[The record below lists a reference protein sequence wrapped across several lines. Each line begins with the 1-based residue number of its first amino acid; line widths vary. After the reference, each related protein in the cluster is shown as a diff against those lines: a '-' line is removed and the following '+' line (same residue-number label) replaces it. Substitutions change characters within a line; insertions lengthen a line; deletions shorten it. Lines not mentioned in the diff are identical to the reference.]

1 MRADSTTADST
12 RAEKDSVGEWYRGVP
27 LSAKWPIFTGLAI
40 LVVWL
45 GCFGLWAGVAPL
57 NSAVLAPGT
66 FMATGQNKQVQ
77 HFEGGILREI
87 AVKEGDV
94 VEASQVLVR
103 MDDTAANAKLRRL
116 VLKKYRL
123 LAMKARLEAEMRSS
137 ETIESPAA
145 FSQSVADPE
154 IKGILERQR
163 AELRARR
170 ASLATE
176 ESVLRKQVAGLE
188 ESIRG
193 YQAQVQST
201 KDRLAL
207 FVEELK
213 DKDSL
218 LGQQLI
224 RKSDVLALRRSE
236 ASLGGD
242 LGEFLG
248 RIADSRERVA
258 QANERITHLH
268 STALRDAI
276 KELRETETDL
286 DDVEEQIRA
295 AQDVVDRVDVRS
307 PVHGIVVK
315 NNFHTRGGVVSPG
328 AVILELLPIG
338 DERIIEAHVNPKDI
352 SHVSVGQ
359 EALVRLSAL
368 NQRITPMVGASV
380 IYVSA
385 DALAEQVQVKT
396 ETRPDSDTRR
406 EFYVVRVR
414 LDQDDILR
422 RMPEFIPT
430 PGMPAD
436 VYIKTGERT
445 FFEYIMKPVFDSLSR
460 AFRET

>member
-1 MRADSTTADST
+1 MRV
-12 RAEKDSVGEWYRGVP
+12 EKDSIGEWYRDVP
-27 LSAKWPIFTGLAI
+27 LSAKWPIFTGLAT

-45 GCFGLWAGVAPL
+45 GCFGVWAGVAPL
-57 NSAVLAPGT
+57 NSAVVAPGT
-66 FMATGQNKQVQ
+66 FMATGQNKLVQ
-77 HFEGGILREI
+77 HLEGGIIREI

-94 VEASQVLVR
+94 VEANQVLVR

-137 ETIESPAA
+137 ETIETPAA
-145 FSQSVADPE
+145 FSQSARDPE
-154 IKGILERQR
+154 IKGFLERQR

-176 ESVLRKQVAGLE
+176 ESVLRKQIAGLE

-248 RIADSRERVA
+248 RIADSRERIA
-258 QANERITHLH
+258 QANERIAQLH
-268 STALRDAI
+268 STALRDGI

-307 PVHGIVVK
+307 PVRGIVVK
-315 NNFHTRGGVVSPG
+315 KNFHTPGGVVSPG
-328 AVILELLPIG
+328 AVILELLPMG

-396 ETRPDSDTRR
+396 EIHPDSDTRR

-414 LDQDDILR
+414 LDQDDILK

-445 FFEYIMKPVFDSLSR
+445 FFEYIMKPVLDSFSR

>member
-1 MRADSTTADST
+1 M
-12 RAEKDSVGEWYRGVP
+12 RAEKDSIGEWYRGVP

-45 GCFGLWAGVAPL
+45 GCFGVWAGVAPL
-57 NSAVLAPGT
+57 NSAVVASGT
-66 FMATGQNKQVQ
+66 FVATGQNKLVQ
-77 HFEGGILREI
+77 HFEGGIIREI
-87 AVKEGDV
+87 AAKEGDV
-94 VEASQVLVR
+94 VEANQVLVR
-103 MDDTAANAKLRRL
+103 MDDTAVNAKLRRL

-123 LAMKARLEAEMRSS
+123 LAMKARLEAEMSSS
-137 ETIESPAA
+137 ETIETPAA
-145 FSQSVADPE
+145 FSGSARDPE
-154 IKGILERQR
+154 IKAILERQR

-176 ESVLRKQVAGLE
+176 ESLLGKQIAGLE

-201 KDRLAL
+201 KDRIAL
-207 FVEELK
+207 FAEELK
-213 DKDSL
+213 DKNSL
-218 LGQQLI
+218 LGQQLV

-242 LGEFLG
+242 LGEYLG
-248 RIADSRERVA
+248 RIANSKERIA
-258 QANERITHLH
+258 QANERIAQLH
-268 STALRDAI
+268 STALREAI
-276 KELRETETDL
+276 KELRETEADL

-307 PVHGIVVK
+307 PVRGIVVK
-315 NNFHTRGGVVSPG
+315 KNFHTAGGVVSSG

-338 DERIIEAHVNPKDI
+338 EERIIEAHVKPQDI

-385 DALAEQVQVKT
+385 DALAEQLQVKT
-396 ETRPDSDTRR
+396 EKHPGGDTRR
-406 EFYVVRVR
+406 DFYVVRLR
-414 LDQDDILR
+414 LDQDDVLR

-445 FFEYIMKPVFDSLSR
+445 FFEYIMKPVFDSFSR

>member
-1 MRADSTTADST
+1 MK
-12 RAEKDSVGEWYRGVP
+12 AEKDSIGEWYRNVP
-27 LSAKWPIFTGLAI
+27 LSAKWPIFTGLAM

-45 GCFGLWAGVAPL
+45 GCFGVWAGVAPL
-57 NSAVLAPGT
+57 NSAVVAPGT
-66 FMATGQNKQVQ
+66 FVATGQNKLVQ
-77 HFEGGILREI
+77 HFEGGIIREI
-87 AVKEGDV
+87 AVKDGDV
-94 VEASQVLVR
+94 VEANQVVVR
-103 MDDTAANAKLRRL
+103 MDDTAANSKLRRL

-123 LAMKARLEAEMRSS
+123 LAMKARLEAEMSSS
-137 ETIESPAA
+137 ETIDTPSA
-145 FSQSVADPE
+145 FSESARDPE
-154 IKGILERQR
+154 IKAILERQR
-163 AELRARR
+163 AELWARQ
-170 ASLATE
+170 ASLAAE
-176 ESVLRKQVAGLE
+176 ESVLLKQIAGLE

-201 KDRLAL
+201 KQRIAL
-207 FVEELK
+207 FAEELK
-213 DKDSL
+213 DKNSL
-218 LGQQLI
+218 LGQQLV

-236 ASLGGD
+236 ASLGGE
-242 LGEFLG
+242 LGEYLG
-248 RIADSRERVA
+248 RIADSKERIA
-258 QANERITHLH
+258 QANERIAQLH

-307 PVHGIVVK
+307 PVRGIVVK
-315 NNFHTRGGVVSPG
+315 KNFHTPGGVVSPG

-338 DERIIEAHVNPKDI
+338 EERIIEAHMNPKDI

-385 DALAEQVQVKT
+385 DALAGQVQVKT
-396 ETRPDSDTRR
+396 ETQPDSDTRR

-445 FFEYIMKPVFDSLSR
+445 FFEYIMKPVFDSFSR
-460 AFRET
+460 AFREI

>member
-1 MRADSTTADST
+1 M
-12 RAEKDSVGEWYRGVP
+12 RAEKDSIGEWYRGVP
-27 LSAKWPIFTGLAI
+27 LSAKWPIFAGLAI

-45 GCFGLWAGVAPL
+45 GCFGVWAGVAPL
-57 NSAVLAPGT
+57 NSAVVAPGT
-66 FMATGQNKQVQ
+66 FVATGQNKLVQ
-77 HFEGGILREI
+77 HFEGGIIREI
-87 AVKEGDV
+87 AVKDGDA
-94 VEASQVLVR
+94 VEANQVLVR
-103 MDDTAANAKLRRL
+103 MDDTAADTKLRRL
-116 VLKKYRL
+116 VIKKYRQ
-123 LAMKARLEAEMRSS
+123 LAMKARLEAEMSS
-137 ETIESPAA
+137 SDTIETPAA
-145 FSQSVADPE
+145 FSETARDPE
-154 IKGILERQR
+154 IKAIFERQR

-176 ESVLRKQVAGLE
+176 ESVLRKQIAGLE

-201 KDRLAL
+201 KDRIAL

-236 ASLGGD
+236 ASLGGE
-242 LGEFLG
+242 LGEYLG
-248 RIADSRERVA
+248 RIADSKERIA
-258 QANERITHLH
+258 QANERIAQVH

-276 KELRETETDL
+276 KELRETEADL

-307 PVHGIVVK
+307 PVRGIVVK
-315 NNFHTRGGVVSPG
+315 RNFHTPGGVVSPG

-338 DERIIEAHVNPKDI
+338 EERIIEAHVNPKDI

-359 EALVRLSAL
+359 QALVRLSAL

-445 FFEYIMKPVFDSLSR
+445 FFEYIMKPVFDSFSR

>member
-1 MRADSTTADST
+1 M
-12 RAEKDSVGEWYRGVP
+12 RAEKDSIGEWYRDVP

-45 GCFGLWAGVAPL
+45 GCFGLWAAVAPL
-57 NSAVLAPGT
+57 NSAVVAPGT
-66 FMATGQNKQVQ
+66 FVATGQNKLVQ
-77 HFEGGILREI
+77 HLEGGIIREI

-94 VEASQVLVR
+94 VEANQVLVR
-103 MDDTAANAKLRRL
+103 MDDTAVNAKLRRL

-123 LAMKARLEAEMRSS
+123 LAMKARLEAEMHSS
-137 ETIESPAA
+137 ETIETPAA
-145 FSQSVADPE
+145 FSASARDPE
-154 IKGILERQR
+154 IKAILERQR

-176 ESVLRKQVAGLE
+176 ESVLRKQIAGLE

-193 YQAQVQST
+193 YEAQVQST
-201 KDRLAL
+201 KDRIAL
-207 FVEELK
+207 FAEELK
-213 DKDSL
+213 DKNL
-218 LGQQLI
+218 LLSQQLV
-224 RKSDVLALRRSE
+224 RKTDVLALRRSE

-248 RIADSRERVA
+248 RIADLKERIA
-258 QANERITHLH
+258 QANERIAQLH

-276 KELRETETDL
+276 KELRETEADL

-307 PVHGIVVK
+307 PVRGIVVK
-315 NNFHTRGGVVSPG
+315 KNFHTPGGVVSPG
-328 AVILELLPIG
+328 AVILELLPMG

-359 EALVRLSAL
+359 QALVRLSAL

-385 DALAEQVQVKT
+385 DALAAQVQVKT
-396 ETRPDSDTRR
+396 EINPDSDSRR

-445 FFEYIMKPVFDSLSR
+445 FFEYIMKPVLDSFSR

>member
-1 MRADSTTADST
+1 MRPG
-12 RAEKDSVGEWYRGVP
+12 KDGSGEWYGGVP

-45 GCFGLWAGVAPL
+45 GCFGVWAGVAPL
-57 NSAVLAPGT
+57 NSAVVASGT
-66 FMATGQNKQVQ
+66 FVATGQNKQIQ
-77 HFEGGILREI
+77 HFEGGIIREI
-87 AVKEGDV
+87 VVSEGDV
-94 VEASQVLVR
+94 VEANQVLAR

-123 LAMKARLEAEMRSS
+123 IAMKARLEAEMRASD
-137 ETIESPAA
+137 TIETPSA
-145 FSQSVADPE
+145 FAQSARDPE
-154 IKGILERQR
+154 IEAILDRQR

-170 ASLATE
+170 ASLANE
-176 ESVLRKQVAGLE
+176 ESVLRKQIAGLE
-188 ESIRG
+188 ESVRG

-201 KDRLAL
+201 RERIAL
-207 FVEELK
+207 FAEELK

-218 LGQQLI
+218 LRQQLV
-224 RKSDVLALRRSE
+224 RKTDVLAVRRSE
-236 ASLGGD
+236 AGLGGD
-242 LGEFLG
+242 LGEYLG
-248 RIADSRERVA
+248 RIADS
-258 QANERITHLH
+258 NERIAQAHEKIAQVY

-276 KELRETETDL
+276 KELRETEADL

-295 AQDVVDRVDVRS
+295 AQDVVDRVEVRS
-307 PVHGIVVK
+307 PVRGIVVK
-315 NNFHTRGGVVSPG
+315 KNFHTAGGVVSSG

-338 DERIIEAHVNPKDI
+338 EERIIEAHVNPKDI

-385 DALAEQVQVKT
+385 DALAQQLQVKT
-396 ETRPDSDTRR
+396 ETRPETDARR
-406 EFYVVRVR
+406 DYVVRVR
-414 LDQDDILR
+414 LDPDDILR
-422 RMPEFIPT
+422 RVPEFVPT

-445 FFEYIMKPVFDSLSR
+445 FFEYIMKPVFDSFSR

>member
-1 MRADSTTADST
+1 M
-12 RAEKDSVGEWYRGVP
+12 RAEKDSIGEWYRDVP

-45 GCFGLWAGVAPL
+45 GCFGVWAGVAPL
-57 NSAVLAPGT
+57 NGAVVAPGT
-66 FMATGQNKQVQ
+66 FMATGQNKLVQ
-77 HFEGGILREI
+77 HFEGGIIREI
-87 AVKEGDV
+87 AVQEGDV
-94 VEASQVLVR
+94 VEVNQVLVR

-137 ETIESPAA
+137 DTIETPAA
-145 FSQSVADPE
+145 FSESARDPE

-163 AELRARR
+163 AELRART

-176 ESVLRKQVAGLE
+176 ESVLLKQIAGLE

-193 YQAQVQST
+193 YEAQVQST
-201 KDRLAL
+201 KDRIAL

-218 LGQQLI
+218 LGQHLV

-236 ASLGGD
+236 ASLSGD

-248 RIADSRERVA
+248 RIADSRERIA
-258 QANERITHLH
+258 QANERITQLH

-315 NNFHTRGGVVSPG
+315 NNFHTPGGVVSPG

-338 DERIIEAHVNPKDI
+338 NERIIEAHVNPRDI

-385 DALAEQVQVKT
+385 DVLAEQAQKT

-422 RMPEFIPT
+422 RIPEFIPT

-445 FFEYIMKPVFDSLSR
+445 FFEYIMKPVFDSFSR

>member
-1 MRADSTTADST
+1 M
-12 RAEKDSVGEWYRGVP
+12 RAEKDSTGEWHRGVP
-27 LSAKWPIFTGLAI
+27 LSAKWPIFAGLAI
-40 LVVWL
+40 LVVGL
-45 GCFGLWAGVAPL
+45 GCFGVWAGVAPL
-57 NSAVLAPGT
+57 NSAVVASGT
-66 FMATGQNKQVQ
+66 FVATGQNKLVQ
-77 HFEGGILREI
+77 HFEGGIIREI
-87 AVKEGDV
+87 AVKDGDV
-94 VEASQVLVR
+94 VEANQILVR

-123 LAMKARLEAEMRSS
+123 IAMKARLEAEMNSS
-137 ETIESPAA
+137 ETIEIPAA
-145 FSQSVADPE
+145 FSGSARDPE
-154 IKGILERQR
+154 VKAILERQR

-176 ESVLRKQVAGLE
+176 ESLLGKQIGGLE

-201 KDRLAL
+201 KDRIAL
-207 FVEELK
+207 FAEELK
-213 DKDSL
+213 DKNSL
-218 LGQQLI
+218 LGQQLV

-242 LGEFLG
+242 LGEYLG
-248 RIADSRERVA
+248 RIANSKERIA
-258 QANERITHLH
+258 QANERIAQLH

-276 KELRETETDL
+276 KELRETEADL

-307 PVHGIVVK
+307 PVRGIVVK
-315 NNFHTRGGVVSPG
+315 KNFHTPGGVVSPG

-338 DERIIEAHVNPKDI
+338 EERIIEAHMNPKDI

-368 NQRITPMVGASV
+368 NQRITPTVAASV

-385 DALAEQVQVKT
+385 DALAEQMQAKN
-396 ETRPDSDTRR
+396 EARPASDTRR

-445 FFEYIMKPVFDSLSR
+445 FFEYIMKPVFDSFSR
-460 AFRET
+460 GFRET

>member
-1 MRADSTTADST
+1 M
-12 RAEKDSVGEWYRGVP
+12 RAEKDSIGEWYSGVP

-45 GCFGLWAGVAPL
+45 GCFGVWAGVAPL
-57 NSAVLAPGT
+57 NSAVVASGT
-66 FMATGQNKQVQ
+66 FVATGQNKLVQ
-77 HFEGGILREI
+77 HFEGGIIREI
-87 AVKEGDV
+87 AVKDGDV
-94 VEASQVLVR
+94 VEANQIVVR
-103 MDDTAANAKLRRL
+103 MDDTAAKSKLRRL

-123 LAMKARLEAEMRSS
+123 LAMKARLEAEMSSS
-137 ETIESPAA
+137 ETIDTPAA
-145 FSQSVADPE
+145 FSESTRDPE
-154 IKGILERQR
+154 IKAILERQR
-163 AELRARR
+163 AELWARR

-176 ESVLRKQVAGLE
+176 ESVLVKQIAGLE
-188 ESIRG
+188 ESILG

-201 KDRLAL
+201 KQRIAL
-207 FVEELK
+207 FAEELK
-213 DKDSL
+213 DKNSL
-218 LGQQLI
+218 LGQQLV
-224 RKSDVLALRRSE
+224 RKPDVLALRRSE
-236 ASLGGD
+236 ASLGGE
-242 LGEFLG
+242 LGEYLG
-248 RIADSRERVA
+248 RIADSKERIA
-258 QANERITHLH
+258 QANERIAQLH

-276 KELRETETDL
+276 KELRETEAEL

-307 PVHGIVVK
+307 PVRGIVVK
-315 NNFHTRGGVVSPG
+315 KNFHTPGGVVSPG

-338 DERIIEAHVNPKDI
+338 EERIIEAHMNPKDI

-359 EALVRLSAL
+359 QALVRLSAL
-368 NQRITPMVGASV
+368 NQRITPMVEASV

-385 DALAEQVQVKT
+385 DALAGQVQVKT
-396 ETRPDSDTRR
+396 ETQPDSDTRR

-445 FFEYIMKPVFDSLSR
+445 FFEYMMKPVFDSFSR

>member
-1 MRADSTTADST
+1 M
-12 RAEKDSVGEWYRGVP
+12 RAEKDSIGEWYRGVP
-27 LSAKWPIFTGLAI
+27 LSAKWPIFAGLAI

-45 GCFGLWAGVAPL
+45 GCFGVWAGVAPL
-57 NSAVLAPGT
+57 NSAVVAPGT
-66 FMATGQNKQVQ
+66 FVATGQNKLVQ
-77 HFEGGILREI
+77 HFEGGIIREI
-87 AVKEGDV
+87 AVKDGDA
-94 VEASQVLVR
+94 VEANQVLVR
-103 MDDTAANAKLRRL
+103 MDDTAADTKLRRL
-116 VLKKYRL
+116 VIKKYRQ
-123 LAMKARLEAEMRSS
+123 LAMKARLEAEMSS
-137 ETIESPAA
+137 SDTIETPAA
-145 FSQSVADPE
+145 FSETARDPE
-154 IKGILERQR
+154 IKAIFERQR

-176 ESVLRKQVAGLE
+176 ESVLRKQIAGLE

-201 KDRLAL
+201 KDRIAL

-236 ASLGGD
+236 ASLGGE
-242 LGEFLG
+242 LGEYLG
-248 RIADSRERVA
+248 RIADSKERIA
-258 QANERITHLH
+258 QANERIAQLH
-268 STALRDAI
+268 ATTLRDAI
-276 KELRETETDL
+276 KELRETEADL

-307 PVHGIVVK
+307 PVRGIVVK
-315 NNFHTRGGVVSPG
+315 RNFHTPGGVVSPG

-338 DERIIEAHVNPKDI
+338 EERIIEAHVNPKDI

-359 EALVRLSAL
+359 QALVRLSAL

-445 FFEYIMKPVFDSLSR
+445 FFEYIMKPVFDSFSR

>member
-1 MRADSTTADST
+1 MRP
-12 RAEKDSVGEWYRGVP
+12 EKDGSGEWYGGVP

-45 GCFGLWAGVAPL
+45 GCFGVWAGVAPL
-57 NSAVLAPGT
+57 NSAVVASGT
-66 FMATGQNKQVQ
+66 FVATGQNKQIQ
-77 HFEGGILREI
+77 HFEGGIIREI
-87 AVKEGDV
+87 VVSEGDV
-94 VEASQVLVR
+94 VEPNQVLAR

-123 LAMKARLEAEMRSS
+123 IAMKARLEAEMRASD
-137 ETIESPAA
+137 TIETPSA
-145 FSQSVADPE
+145 FAQSARDPE
-154 IKGILERQR
+154 IEAILDRQR

-170 ASLATE
+170 ASLANE
-176 ESVLRKQVAGLE
+176 ESVLRKQIAGLE
-188 ESIRG
+188 ESVRG

-201 KDRLAL
+201 RERIAL
-207 FVEELK
+207 FAEELK

-218 LGQQLI
+218 LRQQLV
-224 RKSDVLALRRSE
+224 RKTDVLAVRRSE
-236 ASLGGD
+236 AGLGGD
-242 LGEFLG
+242 LGEYLG
-248 RIADSRERVA
+248 RIADS
-258 QANERITHLH
+258 NERIAQAHEKIAQVY

-276 KELRETETDL
+276 KELRETEADL

-295 AQDVVDRVDVRS
+295 AQDVVDRVEVRS
-307 PVHGIVVK
+307 PVRGIVVK
-315 NNFHTRGGVVSPG
+315 KNFHTAGGVVSSG

-338 DERIIEAHVNPKDI
+338 EERIIEAHVNPKDI

-385 DALAEQVQVKT
+385 DALAQQLQVKT
-396 ETRPDSDTRR
+396 ETRPETDARR
-406 EFYVVRVR
+406 DYVVRVR
-414 LDQDDILR
+414 LDPDDILR
-422 RMPEFIPT
+422 RVPEFVPT

-445 FFEYIMKPVFDSLSR
+445 FFEYIMKPVFDSFSR

>member
-1 MRADSTTADST
+1 M
-12 RAEKDSVGEWYRGVP
+12 RAEKDSIGEWYRDVP

-45 GCFGLWAGVAPL
+45 GCFGVWAGVAPL
-57 NSAVLAPGT
+57 NGAVVAPGT
-66 FMATGQNKQVQ
+66 FMATGQNKLVQ
-77 HFEGGILREI
+77 HFEGGIIREI
-87 AVKEGDV
+87 AVQEGDV
-94 VEASQVLVR
+94 VEVNQVLVR

-137 ETIESPAA
+137 DTIETPAA
-145 FSQSVADPE
+145 FSESARDPE

-163 AELRARR
+163 AELRART

-176 ESVLRKQVAGLE
+176 ESVLLKQIAGLE

-193 YQAQVQST
+193 YEAQVQST
-201 KDRLAL
+201 KDRIAL

-218 LGQQLI
+218 LGQHLV

-236 ASLGGD
+236 ASLSGD

-248 RIADSRERVA
+248 RIADSRERIA
-258 QANERITHLH
+258 QANERITQLH

-315 NNFHTRGGVVSPG
+315 NNFHTPGGVVSPG

-338 DERIIEAHVNPKDI
+338 NERIIEAHVNPRDI

-385 DALAEQVQVKT
+385 DVLAEQAQKT

-414 LDQDDILR
+414 LDQDDILKL
-422 RMPEFIPT
+422 MPEFIPT

-445 FFEYIMKPVFDSLSR
+445 FFEYIMKPVFDSFSR

>member
-1 MRADSTTADST
+1 MT
-12 RAEKDSVGEWYRGVP
+12 AEKGRIDEWYRGVP
-27 LSAKWPIFTGLAI
+27 LSAKWPILTGLAI

-45 GCFGLWAGVAPL
+45 GCFGVWAGVAPL
-57 NSAVLAPGT
+57 NSAVLASGT
-66 FMATGQNKQVQ
+66 FVATGQNKLVQ
-77 HFEGGILREI
+77 HFEGGIIHEI

-94 VEASQVLVR
+94 VEANQVLVR

-123 LAMKARLEAEMRSS
+123 LAMKARLEAEMSSS
-137 ETIESPAA
+137 ETIETPAA
-145 FSQSVADPE
+145 FSESARDQE
-154 IKGILERQR
+154 IKAILDRQR

-170 ASLATE
+170 TSLATE
-176 ESVLRKQVAGLE
+176 ESVLRKQIAGLE

-201 KDRLAL
+201 KDRMAL
-207 FVEELK
+207 FAEELN
-213 DKDSL
+213 DKNSL
-218 LGQQLI
+218 LSQQLV
-224 RKSDVLALRRSE
+224 RKTDVLALRRSE

-242 LGEFLG
+242 LGEYLG
-248 RIADSRERVA
+248 RIADSKERIA
-258 QANERITHLH
+258 QATEKIAQVQ
-268 STALRDAI
+268 STSLRDAI
-276 KELRETETDL
+276 KELRETETEL

-295 AQDVVDRVDVRS
+295 VQDVVDRVDIRS

-315 NNFHTRGGVVSPG
+315 RNFHTPGGVVSSG

-338 DERIIEAHVNPKDI
+338 EERIIEAHVNPKDI
-352 SHVSVGQ
+352 SHVSLGQ

-385 DALAEQVQVKT
+385 DALAEQMQVKT
-396 ETRPDSDTRR
+396 EKQAEGDTRR
-406 EFYVVRVR
+406 DFYVVRVR

-422 RMPEFIPT
+422 RMPEFVPT

-445 FFEYIMKPVFDSLSR
+445 FFEYIMKPVFDSFSR

>member
-1 MRADSTTADST
+1 M
-12 RAEKDSVGEWYRGVP
+12 RAEKDGIGEWYRGVP
-27 LSAKWPIFTGLAI
+27 LSAKWPIFTGLAM
-40 LVVWL
+40 LAVWL
-45 GCFGLWAGVAPL
+45 GCFGVWAGIAPL
-57 NSAVLAPGT
+57 NSAVVAPGT
-66 FMATGQNKQVQ
+66 FVATGQNKLVQ
-77 HFEGGILREI
+77 HFEGGIIREI

-94 VEASQVLVR
+94 VEANQVLVR

-116 VLKKYRL
+116 VLKRYRL
-123 LAMKARLEAEMRSS
+123 IAMKARLEAEMSAS
-137 ETIESPAA
+137 ETIETPAA
-145 FSQSVADPE
+145 FSESARDPE
-154 IKGILERQR
+154 IKAILERQR
-163 AELRARR
+163 AELLARR

-176 ESVLRKQVAGLE
+176 ESVLTKQIAGLE

-201 KDRLAL
+201 KHRITL
-207 FVEELK
+207 FAEELK

-218 LGQQLI
+218 LGQQLV

-242 LGEFLG
+242 LGEYLG
-248 RIADSRERVA
+248 RIADSKERIA
-258 QANERITHLH
+258 QANERIAQVH

-276 KELRETETDL
+276 KELRETEADL

-295 AQDVVDRVDVRS
+295 AQDVVDRVEVRS
-307 PVHGIVVK
+307 PVRGVVVK
-315 NNFHTRGGVVSPG
+315 RNFHTAGGVVSSG

-338 DERIIEAHVNPKDI
+338 EERIIEAHVKPQDI

-385 DALAEQVQVKT
+385 DALAEQMQVKT

-414 LDQDDILR
+414 LDQDDILK

-445 FFEYIMKPVFDSLSR
+445 FFEYIMKPVFDSFSR

>member
-1 MRADSTTADST
+1 M
-12 RAEKDSVGEWYRGVP
+12 RAEKDSIGEWYRDVP
-27 LSAKWPIFTGLAI
+27 LSAKWTILTGVAI

-45 GCFGLWAGVAPL
+45 GCFGVWAGVAPL
-57 NSAVLAPGT
+57 NGAVVAPGT
-66 FMATGQNKQVQ
+66 FMATGQNKLVQ
-77 HFEGGILREI
+77 HFEGGIIREI

-94 VEASQVLVR
+94 VEANQVLVR
-103 MDDTAANAKLRRL
+103 MDDTAADAKLRRL

-123 LAMKARLEAEMRSS
+123 LAMKARLEAEMGSS
-137 ETIESPAA
+137 ETIETPATLSESA
-145 FSQSVADPE
+145 RDPE
-154 IKGILERQR
+154 IKAILERQR

-176 ESVLRKQVAGLE
+176 ESVLVKQIAGLE

-201 KDRLAL
+201 KERIAL

-213 DKDSL
+213 DKNSL
-218 LGQQLI
+218 LGQQLV

-236 ASLGGD
+236 ASLGGE
-242 LGEFLG
+242 LGEYLG
-248 RIADSRERVA
+248 RIADSKERIA
-258 QANERITHLH
+258 QANEKIAQLQ
-268 STALRDAI
+268 STALRDTI

-295 AQDVVDRVDVRS
+295 AQDVVERADVRS
-307 PVHGIVVK
+307 PIRGIVVK
-315 NNFHTRGGVVSPG
+315 KNFHTPGGVVSPG

-338 DERIIEAHVNPKDI
+338 EERIIEAHVNPKDI

-396 ETRPDSDTRR
+396 ETHPDSDTRR

-414 LDQDDILR
+414 LDQDDILS

-445 FFEYIMKPVFDSLSR
+445 FFEYIMKPVFDSFSR

>member
-1 MRADSTTADST
+1 M
-12 RAEKDSVGEWYRGVP
+12 RAEKDSIGEWYRSVP
-27 LSAKWPIFTGLAI
+27 LSAKWPIFAGLAI

-45 GCFGLWAGVAPL
+45 GCFGVWAGVAPL
-57 NSAVLAPGT
+57 NSAVVAPGT
-66 FMATGQNKQVQ
+66 FVATGQNKLVQ
-77 HFEGGILREI
+77 HFEGGIIREI
-87 AVKEGDV
+87 AVKDGDA
-94 VEASQVLVR
+94 VEANQVLVR
-103 MDDTAANAKLRRL
+103 MDDTAADTKLRRL
-116 VLKKYRL
+116 VIKKYRQ
-123 LAMKARLEAEMRSS
+123 LAMKARLEAEMSS
-137 ETIESPAA
+137 SDTIETPAA
-145 FSQSVADPE
+145 FSETARDPE
-154 IKGILERQR
+154 IKAIFERQR

-176 ESVLRKQVAGLE
+176 ESVLRKQIAGLE

-201 KDRLAL
+201 KDRIAL

-236 ASLGGD
+236 ASLGGE
-242 LGEFLG
+242 LGEYLG
-248 RIADSRERVA
+248 RIADSKERIA
-258 QANERITHLH
+258 QANERIAQLH

-307 PVHGIVVK
+307 PVRGIVVK
-315 NNFHTRGGVVSPG
+315 RNFHTPGGVVSPG

-338 DERIIEAHVNPKDI
+338 EERIIEAHVNPKDI

-359 EALVRLSAL
+359 QALVRLSAL

-445 FFEYIMKPVFDSLSR
+445 FFEYIMKPVFDSFSR

>member
-1 MRADSTTADST
+1 MRV
-12 RAEKDSVGEWYRGVP
+12 KDDIGEWYRGVP

-45 GCFGLWAGVAPL
+45 GCFGVWAAVAPL
-57 NSAVLAPGT
+57 NSAVVASGT
-66 FMATGQNKQVQ
+66 FVATGQNKLVQ
-77 HFEGGILREI
+77 HFEGGIIREI
-87 AVKEGDV
+87 AVKDGDV
-94 VEASQVLVR
+94 VEANQVLVR

-123 LAMKARLEAEMRSS
+123 LAMKARLEAEMSS
-137 ETIESPAA
+137 SDTIKTPAA
-145 FSQSVADPE
+145 FSESARDPE
-154 IKGILERQR
+154 IKAILERQR
-163 AELRARR
+163 AELQARR
-170 ASLATE
+170 ASLVTE
-176 ESVLRKQVAGLE
+176 ESVLVKQIAALE

-201 KDRLAL
+201 KERIAL
-207 FVEELK
+207 FAEELK
-213 DKDSL
+213 DKNSL
-218 LGQQLI
+218 LGQQLV

-242 LGEFLG
+242 LGEYLG
-248 RIADSRERVA
+248 RIADAKERIA
-258 QANERITHLH
+258 QANERIAQLH
-268 STALRDAI
+268 ATTLRDAI
-276 KELRETETDL
+276 KELRETEADL
-286 DDVEEQIRA
+286 DDGEEQIRA

-307 PVHGIVVK
+307 PVRGIVVK
-315 NNFHTRGGVVSPG
+315 NNFHTPGGVVSPG
-328 AVILELLPIG
+328 VVILELLPIG
-338 DERIIEAHVNPKDI
+338 EERIIEAHVNPKDI

-385 DALAEQVQVKT
+385 DALAEQVQGKT
-396 ETRPDSDTRR
+396 EARPDGDTRR
-406 EFYVVRVR
+406 EFYVVRLR

-445 FFEYIMKPVFDSLSR
+445 FFEYIMKPVLDSFSR

>member
-1 MRADSTTADST
+1 MRAENHSI
-12 RAEKDSVGEWYRGVP
+12 GEWYRGVP

-45 GCFGLWAGVAPL
+45 GCFGVWAGVAPL
-57 NSAVLAPGT
+57 NSAVVASGT
-66 FMATGQNKQVQ
+66 FVATGQNKLVQ
-77 HFEGGILREI
+77 HFEGGIIREI
-87 AVKEGDV
+87 AVKDGDV
-94 VEASQVLVR
+94 VEVNQVLVH
-103 MDDTAANAKLRRL
+103 MDDTAANSKLRRL
-116 VLKKYRL
+116 ELKKYRL
-123 LAMKARLEAEMRSS
+123 LAMKARLQAEMSAS
-137 ETIESPAA
+137 ETIETPAA
-145 FSQSVADPE
+145 FTDSARDPE
-154 IKGILERQR
+154 IKAILERQR

-170 ASLATE
+170 ASLVTE
-176 ESVLRKQVAGLE
+176 ESVLVKQIAGLE

-201 KDRLAL
+201 QERIAL
-207 FVEELK
+207 FAEELK
-213 DKDSL
+213 DKNSL
-218 LGQQLI
+218 LGQQLV

-236 ASLGGD
+236 AGLGGE
-242 LGEFLG
+242 LGEYLG
-248 RIADSRERVA
+248 RIADSKERIA
-258 QANERITHLH
+258 QANERIAQLH
-268 STALRDAI
+268 AAAFRDAI
-276 KELRETETDL
+276 KELRETEADL

-295 AQDVVDRVDVRS
+295 ARDVVDRVDVRS
-307 PVHGIVVK
+307 PVRGIVVK
-315 NNFHTRGGVVSPG
+315 KNFHTPGGVVSPG

-338 DERIIEAHVNPKDI
+338 EERIIEAHVNPKDI
-352 SHVSVGQ
+352 SHVSIGQ

-385 DALAEQVQVKT
+385 DALSEQMNA

-445 FFEYIMKPVFDSLSR
+445 FFEYIMKPVLDSFSR
-460 AFRET
+460 AFREA

>member
-1 MRADSTTADST
+1 M
-12 RAEKDSVGEWYRGVP
+12 RAEKDSIGEWYRGVP

-45 GCFGLWAGVAPL
+45 GCFGVWAGVAPL
-57 NSAVLAPGT
+57 NSAVVASGT
-66 FMATGQNKQVQ
+66 FVATGQNKLVQ
-77 HFEGGILREI
+77 HFEGGIIREI
-87 AVKEGDV
+87 AVKDGDV
-94 VEASQVLVR
+94 VEANQVLVR

-123 LAMKARLEAEMRSS
+123 LAMKARLEAEMNSS
-137 ETIESPAA
+137 ETIETPAA
-145 FSQSVADPE
+145 FSESARDPE
-154 IKGILERQR
+154 IKAILERQR

-176 ESVLRKQVAGLE
+176 ESVLGKQIAGLE

-201 KDRLAL
+201 KDRIAL
-207 FVEELK
+207 FAEELK
-213 DKDSL
+213 DKNSL
-218 LGQQLI
+218 LGQQLV

-242 LGEFLG
+242 LGEYLG
-248 RIADSRERVA
+248 RIADSKERIA
-258 QANERITHLH
+258 QANERIAQLH

-276 KELRETETDL
+276 KELRETEADL

-307 PVHGIVVK
+307 PVRGIVVK
-315 NNFHTRGGVVSPG
+315 KNFHTPGGVVSPG

-338 DERIIEAHVNPKDI
+338 EERIIEAHVNPKDI

-396 ETRPDSDTRR
+396 EARPDSDTRR

-414 LDQDDILR
+414 LDQDDILK

-445 FFEYIMKPVFDSLSR
+445 FFEYIMKPVFDSFSR